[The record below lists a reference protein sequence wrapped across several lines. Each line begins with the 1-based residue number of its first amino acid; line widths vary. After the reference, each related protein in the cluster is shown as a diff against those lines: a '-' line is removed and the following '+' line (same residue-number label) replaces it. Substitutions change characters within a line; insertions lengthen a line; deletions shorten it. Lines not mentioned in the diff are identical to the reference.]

1 MSRFPDISRSADG
14 GAPAPGAQP
23 VRAAESVA
31 AGETPP
37 ALLIATMLLVI
48 IPVITISQLAAHW
61 RVDVVDDQLF
71 GAFGWRMAH
80 GARLYLDVW
89 DNKPP
94 GIYWINALGMLLG
107 RDSYVGVVVLCALAI
122 AVALAAFFVISAS
135 LYFRGA
141 AALATVLASFYI
153 THGFYEAG
161 SNRAETFLIAFE
173 LVAVALYV
181 RGFVRDRWW
190 IWLLAGACCGC
201 ALLFKQ
207 VGLAAW
213 GAMGLHM
220 IALVLL
226 RKLRWQVGLRR
237 CVLLAAGPVCVVA
250 LAAAALAAQGALH
263 EAWYAVVEFNRA
275 YFAAGASSFRNTFFN
290 RYMIQQHM
298 IPILL
303 LPLLMT
309 AASLIH
315 ASLWALRPAL
325 RPADVQERLR
335 RRAPVCP
342 HAMPLLFVWFA
353 AAFYGAIVSPHYF
366 EHYLV
371 PTLPPLLLMSG
382 YLINVLRTEIT
393 LTQRLQQR
401 IWVTACFVAM
411 AYFAYEAYRRHVEV
425 LSQVWV
431 YRFERGRQAEWEAV
445 GDQVARLTKPE
456 DRIQC
461 FGYLPGVYLHARR
474 ANATRYA
481 TTEKIGQLYERPE
494 AERIRQEMIRRL
506 SAEPPVAL
514 VMSSND
520 YFTISSPP
528 RPERPRDSLGDWM
541 AAWVPEHYVVAVDVR
556 EFNVLILL
564 RRDRA
569 PPDTEPVQ
577 VGSEAEGT

>member
-1 MSRFPDISRSADG
+1 MSESADTPSSTA
-14 GAPAPGAQP
+14 GATPPGARGQVP
-23 VRAAESVA
+23 S
-31 AGETPP
+31 GSSGSIETPLP
-37 ALLIATMLLVI
+37 LLIATMLVVI
-48 IPVITISQLAAHW
+48 IPVIMISQFAAHW

-71 GAFGWRMAH
+71 GTFGWRILQ
-80 GARLYLDVW
+80 GARLYVDVW

-107 RDSYVGVVVLCALAI
+107 RGSYAGVIALCALAI
-122 AVALAAFFVISAS
+122 VVALAAFFVISAS
-135 LYFRGA
+135 LYYRGA

-153 THGFYEAG
+153 THGFYEGG
-161 SNRAETFLIAFE
+161 SNRAETFLIACE

-181 RGFVRDRWW
+181 RGFGHDRWW
-190 IWLLAGACCGC
+190 VWYLAGACCGC

-213 GAMGLHM
+213 GAMGLHT

-226 RKLRWQVGLRR
+226 GRLPWRAGLRR
-237 CVLLAAGPVCVVA
+237 CLLLAGGSVCVVA
-250 LAAAALAAQGALH
+250 LAAVALAAQGALL

-275 YFAAGASSFRNTFFN
+275 YFAAGASSLRRTFFN

-298 IPILL
+298 VPILL

-309 AASLIH
+309 AAGLIH
-315 ASLWALRPAL
+315 AVLWALRPAL
-325 RPADVQERLR
+325 RPADVRDWLSR
-335 RRAPVCP
+335 WAPACP
-342 HAMPLLFVWFA
+342 HAMPLLVVWFA
-353 AAFYGAIVSPHYF
+353 VAFYGAIVSPHYF

-371 PTLPPLLLMSG
+371 PTLPPLLLLSG

-393 LTQRLQQR
+393 LTQRLAQR

-425 LSQVWV
+425 VSKVWV

-445 GDQVARLTKPE
+445 GDQVAQLTRPE

-474 ANATRYA
+474 VNATRYA

-494 AERIRQEMIRRL
+494 AERMRQALIRQL
-506 SAEPPVAL
+506 GAEPPVAL
-514 VMSSND
+514 VMSSHD
-520 YFTISSPP
+520 YFTITNPP
-528 RPERPRDSLGDWM
+528 PPERPRDSLGDWM
-541 AAWVPEHYVVAVDVR
+541 AWWVPENYVVAVDVR
-556 EFNVLILL
+556 EFNILILL
-564 RRDRA
+564 RHDRA
-569 PPDTEPVQ
+569 PPQAEPIR
-577 VGSEAEGT
+577 VGSEIEDG

>member
-1 MSRFPDISRSADG
+1 MSESADTPLSPRDTARSDASELMPASST
-14 GAPAPGAQP
+14 GA
-23 VRAAESVA
+23 V
-31 AGETPP
+31 ETPLP
-37 ALLIATMLLVI
+37 LLIAAMLMVI

-71 GAFGWRMAH
+71 GTFGWRVWQ
-80 GARLYLDVW
+80 GARLYVDVW

-107 RDSYVGVVVLCALAI
+107 RGSYMGVIVLCALAI
-122 AVALAAFFVISAS
+122 AAALAAFFVISAS
-135 LYFRGA
+135 LYYRGA

-153 THGFYEAG
+153 THGFYEGG

-190 IWLLAGACCGC
+190 VWFLAGVCCGC

-213 GAMGLHM
+213 GAMGLHT

-226 RKLRWQVGLRR
+226 RKLPWRAGLRR
-237 CVLLAAGPVCVVA
+237 CLLLGAGPACVLA
-250 LAAAALAAQGALH
+250 LAALALAAQGTLL

-275 YFAAGASSFRNTFFN
+275 YFAAGASSLRRTFFN

-298 IPILL
+298 LPILL

-325 RPADVQERLR
+325 RPADVLDRLSR
-335 RRAPVCP
+335 RGPVCP
-342 HAMPLLFVWFA
+342 HAMPLLVVWFA

-371 PTLPPLLLMSG
+371 PVLPPLLLMSG

-393 LTQRLQQR
+393 LTQRLAQR

-411 AYFAYEAYRRHVEV
+411 AYFAFEAYRRHVEV

-431 YRFERGRQAEWEAV
+431 YRFERGRQAEWEVV
-445 GDQVARLTKPE
+445 GDQVARLTRPE

-461 FGYLPGVYLHARR
+461 FGYLPGVYLRARR
-474 ANATRYA
+474 VNATRYA
-481 TTEKIGQLYERPE
+481 TTEKIGQLYEQPE
-494 AERIRQEMIRRL
+494 AERIRQELIRQL
-506 SAEPPVAL
+506 GAEPPAAL
-514 VMSSND
+514 VMSGHD
-520 YFTISSPP
+520 YFTITNPP
-528 RPERPRDSLGDWM
+528 KPERPRDSLGDWM
-541 AAWVPEHYVVAVDVR
+541 ARWVPENYVVAVDVR
-556 EFNVLILL
+556 EFNILILL

-569 PPDTEPVQ
+569 PPQAEPIR
-577 VGSEAEGT
+577 VGSGEEDG